1 VQEQK
6 PAIKAG
12 KLLHRQSKWLIC
24 RNNSLPEMKVTYKLE
39 AFEGPL
45 DLLLHL
51 IDKNELDIYNIPV
64 KDITDQYLEYVQAMH
79 ELELEVTSEFLVM
92 AATLLSIKSKMLLP
106 KPPVIEYDDSLYD
119 LDNELDPRAE
129 LVQKLIEY
137 RKYKSI
143 ADLLRDKEVE
153 RSLVYTRE
161 PEDLSPFLPVVQE
174 NPVLGLDVTDLLIAF
189 QRTLRKMVSRNTVS
203 KIRRDEISVKDRMK
217 EIVHLLG
224 EKSGRLLFSKLFDY
238 EMTREEIVVT
248 FLALLELMKM
258 KKVVC
263 YQHSLFEDIVI
274 QARQEGLTVELP
286 ADEISY

>member
-1 VQEQK
+1 
-6 PAIKAG
+6 
-12 KLLHRQSKWLIC
+12 
-24 RNNSLPEMKVTYKLE
+24 MKVTYKLE

-51 IDKNELDIYNIPV
+51 IDKNELDIYNIPI
-64 KDITDQYLEYVQAMH
+64 KEITDQYLEYVKAMH
-79 ELELEVTSEFLVM
+79 ELELDVTSEFLVM

-106 KPPVIEYDDSLYD
+106 KPPVIELDDYD
-119 LDNELDPRAE
+119 LEDEFDPRAE

-161 PEDLSPFLPVVQE
+161 PEDLTPFLPVVQE
-174 NPVLGLDVTDLLIAF
+174 NPVLGLDVGDLLIAF

-217 EIVHLLG
+217 EVVLLLKERG
-224 EKSGRLLFSKLFDY
+224 GKLLFSKLFDY

-274 QARQEGLTVELP
+274 QVKQEVIDVGLPT
-286 ADEISY
+286 DEISY